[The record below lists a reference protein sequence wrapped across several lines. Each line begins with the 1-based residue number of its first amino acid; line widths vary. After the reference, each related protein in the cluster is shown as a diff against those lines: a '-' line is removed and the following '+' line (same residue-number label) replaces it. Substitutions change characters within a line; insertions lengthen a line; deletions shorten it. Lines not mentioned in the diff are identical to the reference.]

1 MFLLEPLFFVFCF
14 CLFVWFFYHLDNIL
28 NMHLMSPR
36 DTNQVVSALIQMLID
51 LVYRKTVLTIVIAV
65 NVYE

>member
-1 MFLLEPLFFVFCF
+1 MFLLEPLFFLFLF
-14 CLFVWFFYHLDNIL
+14 LFVVFFYHLENIL

>member
-1 MFLLEPLFFVFCF
+1 MFLLEPLFFFF
-14 CLFVWFFYHLDNIL
+14 FFYHLENIL
-28 NMHLMSPR
+28 NMHLLSPR

>member
-1 MFLLEPLFFVFCF
+1 MFLLEPLFFF
-14 CLFVWFFYHLDNIL
+14 FFYHLENIL

>member
-1 MFLLEPLFFVFCF
+1 
-14 CLFVWFFYHLDNIL
+14 
-28 NMHLMSPR
+28 MHLMSPR
-36 DTNQVVSALIQMLID
+36 DINQVVSALIQMLID

>member
-1 MFLLEPLFFVFCF
+1 MFLLEPLF
-14 CLFVWFFYHLDNIL
+14 CLFLFLFFYHLENIL

>member
-1 MFLLEPLFFVFCF
+1 
-14 CLFVWFFYHLDNIL
+14 
-28 NMHLMSPR
+28 MHLLSPR

-51 LVYRKTVLTIVIAV
+51 LVYCKAVLTIVIAV

>member
-1 MFLLEPLFFVFCF
+1 MFLLEPLFFFGFVFVC
-14 CLFVWFFYHLDNIL
+14 CFFYHLENIL

-51 LVYRKTVLTIVIAV
+51 LVYRKAVLTIVIAV

>member
-1 MFLLEPLFFVFCF
+1 MFLLEPLFFFVFV
-14 CLFVWFFYHLDNIL
+14 FVCCFFYHLENIL